1 MDIGSLEL
9 RLLAA
14 FEAVLRERGVTA
26 AANALGLT
34 QPAVS
39 QALAKLRRALGDPLF
54 VRAPHGVDPTPRAL
68 ELAGPVADILRLA
81 RERLGQPAA
90 FDPARAE
97 RTFTVFATDAGAVV
111 FTPRVVRR
119 LARVAPGIRIRI
131 APIVAGRFPGALAEG
146 EADLAFGAFPVLRG
160 GFFQQRLYSDDYV
173 CLVRRA
179 HPSVRTGLPFEL
191 YARLPH
197 VVVSAQGT
205 GHGHALIERMLVRR
219 LPPGRIAVRVP
230 SFLAAPMIVAQS
242 DCVLTVPRR
251 VAAAFARPLG
261 LRVLPP
267 PLALPPFIVRQYW
280 HERFHRD
287 PANRWLRALVA
298 QLFGGR

>member
-26 AANALGLT
+26 AADALGVT

-54 VRAPHGVDPTPRAL
+54 VRAPHGMEPTPRAL

-81 RERLGQPAA
+81 RERLGQPAS
-90 FDPARAE
+90 FDPRRAE
-97 RTFTVFATDAGAVV
+97 RTFTVFTTDAGAVV

-119 LARVAPGIRIRI
+119 LGRVAPGVRIRI
-131 APIVAGRFPGALAEG
+131 MPVVPGRFPGALAEG
-146 EADLAFGAFPVLRG
+146 EADLAFGAFPVLGG

-179 HPSVRTGLPFEL
+179 HPAVRSRLAFEL

-197 VVVSAQGT
+197 VVVTAQGT
-205 GHGHALIERMLVRR
+205 GHGHAVVERILARR
-219 LPPGRIAVRVP
+219 LAPDRVAVRVP

-251 VAAAFARPLG
+251 VAEAFARPLR
-261 LRVLPP
+261 LRVLAP
-267 PLALPPFIVRQYW
+267 PLALPPFVVRQYW

-287 PANRWLRALVA
+287 PANRWFRALVA
-298 QLFGGR
+298 ELFGGR